1 MKKWSFLGIWILWVS
16 SAVAQGLLSPE
27 QLWSMGRVS
36 ALGVTTDG
44 KSVVYKVSIPDM
56 KENKSNGKT
65 YRISVDGGEPVEI
78 SEPVGLTDKHLSP
91 DGKWLLYDEAVKLMP
106 VSGTDFYPEMEK
118 TSARIYESL
127 HYRHWDTWRDG
138 TFNHVFYCENKPD
151 SKGTDIMKD
160 EPYHTPQ
167 LPFGGGE
174 DYIWTPDGNG
184 IVYVC
189 KKKFGT
195 DYARS
200 TNTDLYRYDLTTGKT
215 ENITEGMMGYDTEPA
230 YSSAGYLAWLSM
242 KRDGYEADKN
252 DILVDVK
259 GQKMNLTAGWDGTVT
274 QFQWAPDGKK
284 IYFTAPTDGTLQLFE
299 VDFPGLTKKLP
310 VVKQLSNGFFDVTG
324 IVGFSGSKII
334 VTRTDFNHAT
344 ELFSFDPVSAKFAQ
358 ITRVNDRFYN
368 QTKEVKAEKR
378 YVTTTDGKKMLV
390 WVLFPP
396 DFDPSKKYPAL
407 LYCQGGPQS
416 ALTQFFSFRWNLALM
431 ASQGYIVV
439 APNRRGMPGHGVEWN
454 EQISRDWGGQV
465 MKDYLTA
472 IDVVG
477 KEPYVDSG
485 RMGAVGASFGGYSV
499 FMLAG
504 LHGNRFKTFISHC
517 GVFNTQSMY
526 GTTEEIFFTDWDFGG
541 PYWETNEFTQKTY
554 GNFNPINYV
563 NKWNAPMLI
572 IQGGKDYRVPEGQ
585 AMEAFQAAQLNGLKS
600 RFLHFPDENHWVV
613 RPQNG
618 LVWQREF
625 FKWLKETL

>member
-1 MKKWSFLGIWILWVS
+1 MKKGLFLGIWILAVS
-16 SAVAQGLLSPE
+16 SAGAQNLLTPD

-36 ALGVTTDG
+36 ALGVTEDG
-44 KSVVYKVSIPDM
+44 KSVVYKVSVPDI
-56 KENKSNGKT
+56 KENKSSAKT
-65 YRISVDGGEPVEI
+65 YRISVDGGEPAEI
-78 SEPVGLTDKHLSP
+78 SEPAGLADKHLSP
-91 DGKWLLYDEAVKLMP
+91 DGSLLLYDEAVKLMP
-106 VSGTDFYPEMEK
+106 VAGTDFYPEMEK

-138 TFNHVFYCENKPD
+138 TFSHVFYRENKSD
-151 SKGTDIMKD
+151 AKGIDIMKD

-174 DYIWTPDGNG
+174 DYIWTPDGKG

-200 TNTDLYRYDLTTGKT
+200 TNTDLYRYDLATGKT
-215 ENITEGMMGYDTEPA
+215 ENITDGLMGYDTEPA
-230 YSSAGYLAWLSM
+230 YSSTGYLAWLSM

-259 GQKMNLTAGWDGTVT
+259 GQKMNLTGGWDGTVSH
-274 QFQWAPDGKK
+274 FQWAPDGKK
-284 IYFTAPTDGTLQLFE
+284 IVFIAPTDGTLQLFE

-310 VVKQLSNGFFDVTG
+310 VVKQLSDGPFDVTG
-324 IVGFSGSKII
+324 IVGFADSKII

-344 ELFSFDPVSAKFAQ
+344 EIFSFDVTSNKFVQ
-358 ITRVNDRFYN
+358 ITRVNQAFYSN
-368 QTKEVKAEKR
+368 TKEVKAEKR
-378 YVTTTDGKKMLV
+378 YVTATDGKKMLV

-477 KEPYVDSG
+477 KERYVDSG

-504 LHGNRFKTFISHC
+504 IHGNRFKTFISHC

-541 PYWETNEFTQKTY
+541 PYWEMKAFTQKTY
-554 GNFNPINYV
+554 GDFNPINYV
-563 NKWNAPMLI
+563 NNWNAPMLI

-585 AMEAFQAAQLNGLKS
+585 AMEAFQAAQLKGLKS
-600 RFLHFPDENHWVV
+600 RLLHFPDENHWVV
-613 RPQNG
+613 KPQNG